1 MKKIILTG
9 KYYRKI
15 LEMQEKDLIRNK
27 KKFLKKK
34 RTHLNNKQL
43 AEFYS
48 GLYVKF
54 SEKVYEI
61 KFKCFFTLYLYLYLK
76 SQAKS
81 YYEDDPSRV
90 FNLSKPIDFN
100 IQHIVDK
107 SGVARNTV
115 KRAFKELLQL
125 RFINECEYVKPT
137 HNSTKTVSIVN
148 DHFMLCYVEKS
159 HQVMFTIDPWKK
171 G

>member
-1 MKKIILTG
+1 MKNIILNG

-15 LEMQEKDLIRNK
+15 LEMQEKDLQRSK
-27 KKFLKKK
+27 KKFLKRK

-48 GLYVKF
+48 GLNVNF
-54 SEKVYEI
+54 TDKVYEI
-61 KFKCFFTLYLYLYLK
+61 KFKCYFTLYLYLYLK

-81 YYEDDPSRV
+81 YYEEEPERP

-100 IQHIVDK
+100 IQHVVDK

-125 RFINECEYVKPT
+125 RFINECVYVKPT

-148 DHFMLCYVEKS
+148 DHFLLGYVEKS
-159 HQVMFTIDPWKK
+159 HQVLFTIDP
-171 G
+171 

>member
-1 MKKIILTG
+1 MKQIILTG
-9 KYYRKI
+9 KYYQKI
-15 LEMQEKDLIRNK
+15 LEMQEKDLQRSK
-27 KKFLKKK
+27 KKFLQKK
-34 RTHLNNKQL
+34 RTHINNKQL

-48 GLYVKF
+48 GLHVKF

-125 RFINECEYVKPT
+125 RFINECVHVKPT

-159 HQVMFTIDPWKK
+159 HQVMFTIDP
-171 G
+171 